1 MENPFTR
8 WMHRRKDEHSDVT
21 LEDVVPM
28 HPEEYPAKHL
38 KEMLDARRE
47 ELHEIED
54 RGHPTGMPE
63 GPNGFL

>member
-8 WMHRRKDEHSDVT
+8 WIHRRKDGQSEVT

-38 KEMLDARRE
+38 KEKLDDRRD
-47 ELHEIED
+47 ELREIEE

-63 GPNGFL
+63 GPNGF

>member
-8 WMHRRKDEHSDVT
+8 WLHRRKEEQNDVT

-28 HPEEYPAKHL
+28 HPEDYPAKHL
-38 KEMLDARRE
+38 KEKLDSRRD
-47 ELHEIED
+47 ELHEIEE